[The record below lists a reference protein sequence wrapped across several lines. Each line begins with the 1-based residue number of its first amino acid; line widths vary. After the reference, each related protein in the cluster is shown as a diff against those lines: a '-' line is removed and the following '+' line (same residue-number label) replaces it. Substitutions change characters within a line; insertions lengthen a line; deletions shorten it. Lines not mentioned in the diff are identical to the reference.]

1 MILPK
6 TLALSVQLIIPV
18 AAADG
23 VPQQCR
29 AGLQGN
35 CRAGRRDL
43 PRSCRRAGEKELH

>member
-23 VPQQCR
+23 VPQLKSKPPPQP
-29 AGLQGN
+29 
-35 CRAGRRDL
+35 
-43 PRSCRRAGEKELH
+43 PRGVPKGPTQAASL

>member
-23 VPQQCR
+23 VPQLKSTC
-29 AGLQGN
+29 
-35 CRAGRRDL
+35 CI
-43 PRSCRRAGEKELH
+43 PMKY